1 MRRTVLALTAAMAV
15 LFAAPASAQD
25 RFEVSGFYGWTFVD
39 GSAFPPPS
47 VTGPAYVRAD
57 ARDSASFGFTFGY
70 WLDSTFEVE
79 FLWSRQPTTLDV
91 TGTGPTVSGS
101 MAIHNAHGHV
111 VYHFGDPE
119 SAGRLFVFGGLG
131 ATYYGDAVF
140 QSKTEPGSLRFSWV
154 FGGGLKVYPSRR
166 VGFKAMM
173 RFVPTYIAPGET
185 GLRCDLTPN
194 CWANSGASNS
204 IQIEFSGGVIVRF

>member
-1 MRRTVLALTAAMAV
+1 MWRTVLALTAAIGV
-15 LFAAPASAQD
+15 LLAAPVAAQD
-25 RFEVSGFYGWTFVD
+25 RFEVSGFYGWTVVD

-70 WLDSTFEVE
+70 WLTSAFEVE
-79 FLWSRQPTTLDV
+79 LLWSRQPTTLDV
-91 TGTGPTVSGS
+91 TGNGPTRSGS
-101 MAIHNAHGHV
+101 MAIHNAHGLV

-119 SAGRLFVFGGLG
+119 NVGRLFVFGGVG
-131 ATYYGDAVF
+131 ATSYGDAVF
-140 QSKTEPGSLRFSWV
+140 QSKTEPGSLRFSWA

-166 VGFKAMM
+166 VGFKAML
-173 RFVPTYIAPGET
+173 RFVPTYIDPLET
-185 GLRCDLTPN
+185 GLRCDLTPD
-194 CWANSGASNS
+194 CWANSGAANS